1 MRFDYLGNQPKQK
14 TYVSMRPDTHNAYRR
29 RLHAHRTVATMG
41 CILSMWIC
49 AHCLSRSQVQS
60 LCSPKLLLVSK
71 YLWDTSWIWQ
81 FWLSWPHW
89 WNPPPVSQTKP
100 NPKHSSVLLYLSG
113 FTSLWFSTC
122 SPVSPLHFIQAIIT
136 GIDLWLPHLVFQPS
150 QEEGRTWSRSG
161 P

>member
-1 MRFDYLGNQPKQK
+1 MFDYLGNQPKQK

-100 NPKHSSVLLYLSG
+100 NPKHSSVLLYLPSSIFYSSFRKKRLQPRLCWHLAPG
-113 FTSLWFSTC
+113 PPGSAPSNKMVL
-122 SPVSPLHFIQAIIT
+122 SPVARSPTTIPQS
-136 GIDLWLPHLVFQPS
+136 PK
-150 QEEGRTWSRSG
+150 
-161 P
+161 